1 MKKTISINISG
12 VIFHIEED
20 GYEKLKGYLQSIQ
33 QYFSTYDDSQ
43 EIVTDIENRIAE
55 KLLNNLKG
63 DDKTPARQ
71 AVTLEDVNGLIA
83 KMGTV
88 ADFEAVENEE
98 VLVTGSSRAKTN
110 PLPAGQP
117 RTTVPGPDVPGTEKS
132 ATPPPPG
139 TSYNYKS
146 GQYEYTHQRD
156 TTTGKSQS
164 SYTYGGRKLAR
175 DLRHKTL
182 GGVAAGLAHYFRID
196 PVWIRVLFVSLVIGF
211 PALSSGLFNDGRL
224 FGSLSG
230 VTVIAYILLW
240 LFLPGDST
248 LEEEKGIRKF
258 YRNPDNKVL
267 GGVASGLAAY
277 FGVEISI
284 VRIALVASVFVA
296 GFGILAY
303 IVLWMVAPEARSLT
317 EKMEMTGKP
326 ITLSNIESSVKNNL
340 NVPETAP
347 ESGLTQL
354 LLFPFRAIAAIFS
367 ALGRLFGKT
376 LGGLGSVIRILF
388 GLLLMLIGFSFIIA
402 CLGVLGAGIGIL
414 AGTNIGDGN
423 GIPLS
428 LLREDAS
435 FLTLMA
441 GFVFAFLP
449 SLALTLTGLIVIT
462 RKTFIRGNTVLTL
475 LAIWVI
481 SGVILATTVPQI
493 VGEFNR
499 RSKVETTQVLRPTGT
514 PTFTINDVDDEGEFG
529 TRPRIELLGYAGTD
543 IKIIREASAR
553 GRNREQA
560 EANAREIQYLPTVTD
575 SLVTFNNEFMLPDDV
590 RFRNQELQV
599 RVYIPYGKAF
609 RMSPEFGRY
618 ITNRFD
624 DKELDEMPRNLWQ
637 FTATG
642 LTGVGFERTLDQNNR
657 DEDGRGDFNDDE
669 DEDEVDVDTNGE
681 LTRSLLPTSGTATAT
696 AAPTTV
702 SISGNFGV
710 RFQKG
715 STLKVDGDGSE
726 GSLSRVTVSNE
737 EGNLRI
743 EQRDNSEGVN
753 ERIGLIITLPTVT
766 ALRLSGQTEARLTEF
781 DVLDALTID
790 LSGNSKAFVKT
801 TAKTVTTDQT
811 GASRIILRGRA
822 AQVMATLSGA
832 SRLQASQMR
841 IDKADVNASGASR
854 ARLGEV
860 KNLVK
865 KTTGVS
871 RIDQTNGRD

>member
-20 GYEKLKGYLQSIQ
+20 GYEKLKSYLQSIQ

-55 KLLNNLKG
+55 KLLQNLKG
-63 DDKTPARQ
+63 DEKNPARQ

-88 ADFEAVENEE
+88 ADFEAVENDE

-110 PLPAGQP
+110 PTPGSQTRP
-117 RTTVPGPDVPGTEKS
+117 NVPSDVPDPTASGTAKS
-132 ATPPPPG
+132 TTPPPPG

-146 GQYEYTHQRD
+146 GQYEYTYQRD
-156 TTTGKSQS
+156 PNTGKSR
-164 SYTYGGRKLAR
+164 TNYGDRKLAR

-196 PVWIRVLFVSLVIGF
+196 PVWMRVLFVALVIGF
-211 PALSSGLFNDGRL
+211 PIIGDGIGHGSGR

-230 VTVIAYILLW
+230 VVILAYILLW
-240 LFLPGDST
+240 AFLPGDAT

-317 EKMEMTGKP
+317 EKMEMTGQP
-326 ITLSNIESSVKNNL
+326 ITLSNIESSVKSNL
-340 NVPETAP
+340 NVSDTAP

-388 GLLLMLIGFSFIIA
+388 GLMLLLIGFSCIIA
-402 CLGVLGAGIGIL
+402 CLAVLGAGIGIL
-414 AGTNIGDGN
+414 TGTNIGDGD

-428 LLREDAS
+428 LLREDTS
-435 FLTLMA
+435 FLTLVS
-441 GFVFAFLP
+441 GFVFGFLP
-449 SLALTLTGLIVIT
+449 SLALALTGLIVIT
-462 RKTFIRGNTVLTL
+462 RKSFLSGNTVLSL
-475 LAIWVI
+475 LAAWVI

-499 RSKVETTQVLRPTGT
+499 QAKVETSEILRPAGT
-514 PTFTINDVDDEGEFG
+514 PTFALNYTGSEHHAQ
-529 TRPRIELLGYAGTD
+529 PRIELLGYPGPD
-543 IKIIREASAR
+543 IKIVREASAR
-553 GRNREQA
+553 GRTREQA
-560 EANAREIQYLPTVTD
+560 EANARDIQYVPVVRD
-575 SLVTFNNEFMLPDDV
+575 SVLEFTNEFTLPDDV
-590 RFRNQELQV
+590 RFRNQELLV
-599 RVYIPYGKAF
+599 RVYLPYGKAF
-609 RMSPEFGRY
+609 RMSPDFGRY

-624 DKELDEMPRNLWQ
+624 DEELNAMPQNLWQ
-637 FTATG
+637 FTAAG
-642 LTGVGFERTLDQNNR
+642 LTGVGFERTLDKDSER
-657 DEDGRGDFNDDE
+657 DGEGQRE
-669 DEDEVDVDTNGE
+669 DEENEDDVNVETNGE
-681 LTRSLLPTSGTATAT
+681 LTRPLLAGSGTATAI
-696 AAPTTV
+696 PTRV
-702 SISGNFGV
+702 AISGNFGV

-715 STLKVDGDGSE
+715 STFKVDGDGSE
-726 GSLSRVTVSNE
+726 EGLNKVTVSNE
-737 EGNLRI
+737 DGTLRI
-743 EQRDNSEGVN
+743 EQRDSNNGPN
-753 ERIGLIITLPTVT
+753 ERIGLVITLPTVEVV
-766 ALRLSGQTEARLTEF
+766 RLSGQTEARLTEF
-781 DVLDALTID
+781 DALNALTID

-801 TAKTVTTDQT
+801 TAKTITTDQT
-811 GASRIILRGRA
+811 GTSRIVLRGKA
-822 AQVMATLSGA
+822 DQVTATLSGT
-832 SRLQASQMR
+832 SRLQASQIR
-841 IDKADVNASGASR
+841 IDRADVNASGASV
-854 ARLGEV
+854 AQFGEV
-860 KNLVK
+860 KNLSK

-871 RIDQTNGRD
+871 RVRQTDGRD

>member
-20 GYEKLKGYLQSIQ
+20 GYEKLKSYLQSIQ

-88 ADFEAVENEE
+88 ADFEAVENDE

-110 PLPAGQP
+110 PTP
-117 RTTVPGPDVPGTEKS
+117 RPNAPEDVPGKEKTTN
-132 ATPPPPG
+132 APPPG
-139 TSYNYKS
+139 TSYSYKS
-146 GQYEYTHQRD
+146 GKYEYAYQRD
-156 TTTGKSQS
+156 ANTGKTQS
-164 SYTYGGRKLAR
+164 SYGYNGRKLSR

-196 PVWIRVLFVSLVIGF
+196 PVWIRVLLVTLVIGF
-211 PALSSGLFNDGRL
+211 PALSNGLFNDGRL

-230 VTVIAYILLW
+230 VTIIAYILLW
-240 LFLPGDST
+240 AFLPGDAT
-248 LEEEKGIRKF
+248 LEAEKGIRKF

-284 VRIALVASVFVA
+284 IRIAMVATVFIA

-326 ITLSNIESSVKNNL
+326 ITLSNIESSVKSNL
-340 NVPETAP
+340 NVAETAP

-367 ALGRLFGKT
+367 ALGKLFGKT

-388 GLLLMLIGFSFIIA
+388 GLLLMLVGFSLVIA
-402 CLGVLGAGIGIL
+402 CLTVLGAGIGVL
-414 AGTNIGDGN
+414 AGTNFGDGD

-428 LLREDAS
+428 ILREDAS
-435 FLTLMA
+435 FITLLS
-441 GFVFAFLP
+441 GFTFGFLP
-449 SLALTLTGLIVIT
+449 SVALGLTGLIVIT
-462 RKTFIRGNTVLTL
+462 RKSFLTGNTVLTL
-475 LAIWVI
+475 LAIWVV
-481 SGVILATTVPQI
+481 SGVILASTVPQI

-499 RSKVETTQVLRPTGT
+499 RAKVETSLVLRPANT
-514 PTFTINDVDDEGEFG
+514 PTFALNDTDNDNEFRS
-529 TRPRIELLGYAGTD
+529 RPRIELLGYNGTE
-543 IKIIREASAR
+543 IKVELEAAAR

-560 EANAREIQYLPTVTD
+560 EANAREIQYLPVARD
-575 SLVTFNNEFMLPDDV
+575 STMTFDDTYNLPDDV

-599 RVYIPYGKAF
+599 RVYIPYGKPF
-609 RMSPEFGRY
+609 RMTEEFGEF
-618 ITNRFD
+618 ISNQFD
-624 DKELDEMPRNLWQ
+624 RKELNDMATKLWQ
-637 FTATG
+637 FTPEG
-642 LTGVGFERTLDQNNR
+642 LNGVGFERTIDR
-657 DEDGRGDFNDDE
+657 DRDNDDRDD
-669 DEDEVDVDTNGE
+669 DEGNDDEVDVDVNGE
-681 LTRSLLPTSGTATAT
+681 LTRSLLPASGTAIAPPTAV
-696 AAPTTV
+696 A
-702 SISGNFGV
+702 ISGNFGV

-715 STLKVDGDGSE
+715 STFKVEGSGSE
-726 GSLSRVTVSNE
+726 EGLNRVTLTTE
-737 EGNLRI
+737 DGNLRV
-743 EQRDNSEGVN
+743 EQRENPEGN
-753 ERIGLIITLPTVT
+753 TDRIGLIITVPTLQV
-766 ALRLSGQTEARLTEF
+766 LRLSGRSEARLTEF
-781 DVLDALTID
+781 DELSALTLD
-790 LSGNSKAFVKT
+790 LSGESKAFVKT
-801 TAKTVTTDQT
+801 TAKSITTDQT
-811 GASRIILRGRA
+811 GASSIVLRGKA
-822 AQVMATLSGA
+822 TQLQSTLSGA
-832 SRLQASQMR
+832 SRLQATQSR
-841 IDKADVNASGASR
+841 VERADVNAAGASR

-860 KNLVK
+860 TNLSK
-865 KTTGVS
+865 KTTGNGQITQTKS
-871 RIDQTNGRD
+871 RD

>member
-55 KLLNNLKG
+55 KLLQNLKG

-88 ADFEAVENEE
+88 ADFEAVENDE

-110 PLPAGQP
+110 PTAP
-117 RTTVPGPDVPGTEKS
+117 RTGNVPGETPGGTAKS
-132 ATPPPPG
+132 ETPPPPG

-146 GQYEYTHQRD
+146 GTYEYAYQQD
-156 TTTGKSQS
+156 PNAGASQAANSTGS
-164 SYTYGGRKLAR
+164 RKLAR

-196 PVWIRVLFVSLVIGF
+196 PVWMRVLLVSLVIGL
-211 PALSSGLFNDGRL
+211 PAVGNGFFDDNGF

-230 VTVIAYILLW
+230 MTIIAYILLW
-240 LFLPGDST
+240 AFLPGDST
-248 LEEEKGIRKF
+248 LEAEKGIRKF

-277 FGVEISI
+277 FDIEISI

-326 ITLSNIESSVKNNL
+326 ITLSNIESSVKSNL
-340 NVPETAP
+340 TVSETAP

-376 LGGLGSVIRILF
+376 LGGLGTVIRVLF
-388 GLLLMLIGFSFIIA
+388 GLLMLLVGFSCILA
-402 CLGVLGAGIGIL
+402 CLTVFGAGIGIMS
-414 AGTNIGDGN
+414 GTNFGDGD

-428 LLREDAS
+428 LLREDTS
-435 FLTLMA
+435 FLTLVA
-441 GFVFAFLP
+441 GFVFGFLP
-449 SLALTLTGLIVIT
+449 SLALALTGLIVIT
-462 RKTFIRGNTVLTL
+462 RKSFLTGNTVLTL
-475 LAIWVI
+475 LAVWVI
-481 SGVILATTVPQI
+481 SGVILATTIPQI

-499 RSKVETTQVLRPTGT
+499 GGKVETATILRPTGT
-514 PTFTINDVDDEGEFG
+514 PTFSINDIDNDNEFR
-529 TRPRIELLGYAGTD
+529 TRPQIELLGYAGTE
-543 IKIIREASAR
+543 IKAVMEASAR
-553 GRNREQA
+553 GRNRDQA
-560 EANAREIQYLPTVTD
+560 EANAREIHYVPVTKD
-575 SLVTFNNEFMLPDDV
+575 SLLVFNDAYNLPEDV
-590 RFRNQELQV
+590 RFRNQELHIQV
-599 RVYIPYGKAF
+599 YVPYGKPF
-609 RMSPEFGRY
+609 RMTEEFGRY
-618 ITNRFD
+618 ISNRFD
-624 DKELDEMPRNLWQ
+624 DQELSNMPRNLWQ
-637 FTATG
+637 FTAAG
-642 LTGVGFERTLDQNNR
+642 LTGVGFERTLDQDNDRSDDDDDGEN
-657 DEDGRGDFNDDE
+657 EDD
-669 DEDEVDVDTNGE
+669 VDVDTNGE
-681 LTRSLLPTSGTATAT
+681 LTRPLLPGSSSAT
-696 AAPTTV
+696 AAPTTI

-715 STLKVDGDGSE
+715 TSVKVDGDGSE
-726 GSLSRVTVSNE
+726 EGLNRVTITNE
-737 EGNLRI
+737 DGNLRI
-743 EQRDNSEGVN
+743 EQRNSEGHS
-753 ERIGLIITLPTVT
+753 ERLGLTITLPTLQV
-766 ALRLSGQTEARLTEF
+766 LRLSGQSEARLTEF
-781 DVLDALTID
+781 DALTALTLD
-790 LSGNSKAFVKT
+790 LSGNSKVFVKT
-801 TAKTVTTDQT
+801 TAQSITTDQT
-811 GASRIILRGRA
+811 GASRVVLRGKA
-822 AQVMATLSGA
+822 SQVTATLSGA
-832 SRLQASQMR
+832 SRLQASQIR
-841 IDKADVNASGASR
+841 IEKADVNASGASV

-860 KNLVK
+860 KNLTK
-865 KTTGVS
+865 KTSGIS
-871 RIDQTNGRD
+871 RIRQSNDRD

>member
-55 KLLNNLKG
+55 KLLQNLKG
-63 DDKTPARQ
+63 DEKTPARQ

-98 VLVTGSSRAKTN
+98 VIVTGGSRAKANPGQSRTN
-110 PLPAGQP
+110 
-117 RTTVPGPDVPGTEKS
+117 VPNDVPGTAKS
-132 ATPPPPG
+132 ETPPPPG
-139 TSYNYKS
+139 TSYNFKS
-146 GQYEYTHQRD
+146 GKYEYAYQRD
-156 TTTGKSQS
+156 AETGKSQS
-164 SYTYGGRKLAR
+164 SYSYGGRKLAR

-196 PVWIRVLFVSLVIGF
+196 PVWMRVLFVTLVIGF
-211 PALSSGLFNDGRL
+211 PALGNGLFNDGRF

-240 LFLPGDST
+240 AFLPGDST

-277 FGVEISI
+277 FGVEISVI
-284 VRIALVASVFVA
+284 RIAMVASVFVA

-326 ITLSNIESSVKNNL
+326 ITLSNIESSVKSSL

-354 LLFPFRAIAAIFS
+354 LLFPFRAIAAIFK

-388 GLLLMLIGFSFIIA
+388 GLLLMFVGFSLIIA
-402 CLGVLGAGIGIL
+402 CLTVLGAGIGIL
-414 AGTNIGDGN
+414 AGTSFGDSN

-435 FLTLMA
+435 FITLLA
-441 GFVFAFLP
+441 GFVFGFLP

-462 RKTFIRGNTVLTL
+462 RKSFLTGNAVLSL
-475 LAIWVI
+475 LAAWVI

-499 RSKVETTQVLRPTGT
+499 RGKVETSVLLRPSGT
-514 PTFTINDVDDEGEFG
+514 PTFAIDNVDNDNEFR
-529 TRPRIELLGYAGTD
+529 TRPQIELLGYPGPD
-543 IKIIREASAR
+543 IKVVLEASAR

-560 EANAREIQYLPTVTD
+560 EGNAREIKYSVVTKD
-575 SLVTFNNEFMLPDDV
+575 SLLEFKDEFNLPDDV
-590 RFRNQELQV
+590 RFRNQELHL
-599 RVYIPYGKAF
+599 RVYVPYGKSF
-609 RMSPEFGRY
+609 RMTPEFGRY
-618 ITNRFD
+618 ISNRFD
-624 DKELDEMPRNLWQ
+624 DKELDGMPQNLWQ
-637 FTATG
+637 FTAAG
-642 LTGVGFERTLDQNNR
+642 LTGVGFERTLDTDNDRNSG
-657 DEDGRGDFNDDE
+657 DDDSDDDNEDD
-669 DEDEVDVDTNGE
+669 VDVDTNGE
-681 LTRSLLPTSGTATAT
+681 LTRSLLPASTSATV
-696 AAPTTV
+696 APTSV
-702 SISGNFGV
+702 AISGNFGV

-715 STLKVDGDGSE
+715 TTFKVDGDGSE
-726 GSLSRVTVSNE
+726 EGLHRVTVTNE
-737 EGNLRI
+737 DGNLRI
-743 EQRDNSEGVN
+743 EQRDNADGPD
-753 ERIGLIITLPTVT
+753 ERVGLTITLPTVRVV
-766 ALRLSGQTEARLTEF
+766 RLLGQTEARLTEF
-781 DVLDALTID
+781 DNLTDLTLD
-790 LSGNSKAFVKT
+790 LSGNSKAFVRT
-801 TAKTVTTDQT
+801 TAKSITTDQT
-811 GASRIILRGRA
+811 GTSRVVLRGKVF
-822 AQVMATLSGA
+822 QLTSTLSGA
-832 SRLQASQMR
+832 TRLQASQIR
-841 IDKADVNASGASR
+841 VDKADVNASGASR

-860 KNLVK
+860 INLSK
-865 KTTGVS
+865 KTSGLS
-871 RIDQTNGRD
+871 RITQTKDRD